1 MAEIYYVKVPHFHHE
16 LVFEAVY
23 MVIESIH
30 EKTEEAMCKLLASLF
45 RRSHQ
50 WILTQSF
57 TFSSPAHCSNPPLS
71 NSFVITTDQI
81 KFFFFVSLPTFLI
94 LFYSFV
100 ITIDQ
105 MRAGFQ
111 RIYDM
116 MGDISIDVPQVST
129 DIMHHDFQLN
139 DMLSSV
145 TKHTSESVHSLT
157 LSSRLTWCL
166 SVSCCGAAVLESSM
180 MRWSG
185 RWELLQWLKFIK
197 FQSGWWFSSFKPC

>member
-1 MAEIYYVKVPHFHHE
+1 
-16 LVFEAVY
+16 

-30 EKTEEAMCKLLASLF
+30 EKTEEAMCKLLTSLF
-45 RRSHQ
+45 RRSRQ
-50 WILTQSF
+50 WILMQSF
-57 TFSSPAHCSNPPLS
+57 TFSSPAHLFQSSSSQQLCHHNRPNQVFRLLANFFNPPLS
-71 NSFVITTDQI
+71 N
-81 KFFFFVSLPTFLI
+81 
-94 LFYSFV
+94 SFV

-129 DIMHHDFQLN
+129 DIMQYDFQLN
-139 DMLSSV
+139 DMLSSE
-145 TKHTSESVHSLT
+145 TKHTPDSVHSLT

-166 SVSCCGAAVLESSM
+166 SASCCGAAVLESSM

-185 RWELLQWLKFIK
+185 RWELLQWI
-197 FQSGWWFSSFKPC
+197 

>member
-1 MAEIYYVKVPHFHHE
+1 MLRCRTSTMSWCLRPSTWSLKVFMRKPKRPCASCWPVSSE
-16 LVFEAVY
+16 GLNEFE
-23 MVIESIH
+23 
-30 EKTEEAMCKLLASLF
+30 CKVLPFRLLPIFFNPL
-45 RRSHQ
+45 
-50 WILTQSF
+50 L
-57 TFSSPAHCSNPPLS
+57 SS
-71 NSFVITTDQI
+71 SFVITIDQI
-81 KFFFFVSLPTFLI
+81 KFFSYANFFDPPLSN
-94 LFYSFV
+94 SFV

-129 DIMHHDFQLN
+129 DITQLDFQLN
-139 DMLSSV
+139 DMLSLE
-145 TKHTSESVHSLT
+145 TRLTSDSVHSLT

-197 FQSGWWFSSFKPC
+197 FQSGC

>member
-1 MAEIYYVKVPHFHHE
+1 MGFRIISQVAEIFHIKVPHFHHE

-30 EKTEEAMCKLLASLF
+30 EKTEEAMCKLLTSLF
-45 RRSHQ
+45 RRSR
-50 WILTQSF
+50 WIWMQSF
-57 TFSSPAHCSNPPLS
+57 TFSSLAHLFQSSSSQQLCHHDWPNQVSRLLANIFNPPLS
-71 NSFVITTDQI
+71 N
-81 KFFFFVSLPTFLI
+81 
-94 LFYSFV
+94 SFV

-129 DIMHHDFQLN
+129 DITQLDFQLN
-139 DMLSSV
+139 DMLSLE
-145 TKHTSESVHSLT
+145 TRLTSDSVHSLT

-185 RWELLQWLKFIK
+185 RWELLQSI
-197 FQSGWWFSSFKPC
+197 